1 LELYGLALD
10 DASKAI
16 DLDRSYLKGYYRRA
30 SANMAMGKFK
40 AALRDFEAVK
50 KAKPG
55 DKDARV
61 KYDECNKIVKRQ
73 AFEKAIRVEDAKPL
87 SETLDLESMA
97 VDDSYSGPRLDG
109 EMTMEFMQEMMDTF
123 REQKLIHKKYTFKIL
138 LEVKK
143 LLKITASLVDVQIP
157 SSGQITICGDIHGQY
172 YDLLNIFKL
181 NGLPSPDN
189 PYLFNGDFVDRG
201 SFSVECILTL
211 FGFKILYPDHFFL
224 SRGNHESLMLNQMY
238 GFEAEVRDKYSSVMF
253 DLFTEVFNC
262 LPLAFCVN
270 EKVMVMHGG
279 LFAEEG
285 VSLDDIRAV
294 DRFRQP
300 PEDGIM
306 CDLMWSD
313 PQDQKGR
320 ARSKRGCGVQF
331 GPDVTNKFCDENGL
345 KLIIRSHEMKDK
357 GYEVAHDGKCVTIF
371 SAPNY
376 CDEMGNKGA
385 YITLTPKLEPKFTQ
399 FEAVPHPATKP
410 MQYASPLMGLF

>member
-1 LELYGLALD
+1 MSTHEADEADQKTRAVRLKDRANELFKAHKFQEATDVYSQAIELDPTNVVFYSNRSLGNLKLELYGLALD

-189 PYLFNGDFVDRG
+189 PYVSS
-201 SFSVECILTL
+201 SF
-211 FGFKILYPDHFFL
+211 
-224 SRGNHESLMLNQMY
+224 
-238 GFEAEVRDKYSSVMF
+238 
-253 DLFTEVFNC
+253 
-262 LPLAFCVN
+262 
-270 EKVMVMHGG
+270 
-279 LFAEEG
+279 
-285 VSLDDIRAV
+285 
-294 DRFRQP
+294 
-300 PEDGIM
+300 
-306 CDLMWSD
+306 
-313 PQDQKGR
+313 
-320 ARSKRGCGVQF
+320 
-331 GPDVTNKFCDENGL
+331 
-345 KLIIRSHEMKDK
+345 
-357 GYEVAHDGKCVTIF
+357 
-371 SAPNY
+371 
-376 CDEMGNKGA
+376 
-385 YITLTPKLEPKFTQ
+385 
-399 FEAVPHPATKP
+399 
-410 MQYASPLMGLF
+410 